1 MPVASAGWRVL
12 LTVCAGGSV
21 LDVPPF
27 GLATS
32 HLVLYSDG
40 GFAGSCT
47 VKLLV
52 ATREPRQPDAGLAAA
67 PMSYCICDV
76 GPSCPKSNRHKTRR
90 LAPLPERLHSEN
102 QHIRTLLGLLGAR
115 SPSLLLPFVQVLT
128 AGRQSSTR
136 IKRPHEDP
144 KRVHEASFTSRKS
157 DHGAGELPGQMWLH
171 RTWAFGRRADDTRA
185 WSGGCWAMACQPSA
199 VEGSAAA
206 SGQHVVITGEGWLS
220 IDVEVSTR
228 I

>member
-32 HLVLYSDG
+32 HLMLYSDG

-171 RTWAFGRRADDTRA
+171 RTWANYFWPACRRHEGVE
-185 WSGGCWAMACQPSA
+185 WWLLGHGLSA
-199 VEGSAAA
+199 VGGGRFSSGFGAACGDHRRGMA
-206 SGQHVVITGEGWLS
+206 V
-220 IDVEVSTR
+220 D
-228 I
+228 